1 MAKNQNINLEDFIN
15 MLQLK
20 CSLYYYTID
29 DFMELC
35 KNEKQYATFLD
46 SSLLL
51 AEYDEGF
58 LRLDSEFPETIS
70 QVIEEY
76 RFTYTDSSY
85 VPVVNDIICRL
96 NAIDFGSQVETN
108 AKKEHYLNGQEDV
121 RDVVFVDSEE
131 FISTV
136 VDDYFVYEK
145 FLSKYDEKLADIT
158 IYSSLN
164 YFIGMCPDVF
174 LDSNF
179 YQNSMGY
186 LEHQANRFLVRK
198 GYKECI
204 LKTKDTIQ
212 KIKKGS
218 N

>member
-108 AKKEHYLNGQEDV
+108 AKKEHYLNW
-121 RDVVFVDSEE
+121 
-131 FISTV
+131 
-136 VDDYFVYEK
+136 K
-145 FLSKYDEKLADIT
+145 H
-158 IYSSLN
+158 N
-164 YFIGMCPDVF
+164 
-174 LDSNF
+174 
-179 YQNSMGY
+179 
-186 LEHQANRFLVRK
+186 
-198 GYKECI
+198 
-204 LKTKDTIQ
+204 
-212 KIKKGS
+212 
-218 N
+218 